1 MNGAG
6 FRGWSTGARAA
17 HRRRRTCLRNRNP
30 KAGLAVNRVG
40 THCLL
45 PLLSIQV
52 GSKAGA
58 GVSREPG
65 SRRPRVGAPTGRT
78 LLGGGSQDAEFPRSW
93 GTRRPGPGAGWA
105 LRRLRTHCCRG
116 KGFIAERLAGH
127 VAPHAF
133 YIGFA
138 RTAGLAG
145 GPSGVRKSILP
156 LPLLPPPL

>member
-1 MNGAG
+1 MSGAG
-6 FRGWSTGARAA
+6 FRGWSTGARGA

-30 KAGLAVNRVG
+30 KAGLAVNKVG

-58 GVSREPG
+58 GLSREPG

-78 LLGGGSQDAEFPRSW
+78 LLGGGSQHAEFRRS
-93 GTRRPGPGAGWA
+93 GPGAGWA

-116 KGFIAERLAGH
+116 KGFIAERLASH
-127 VAPHAF
+127 VALHAF

-138 RTAGLAG
+138 QTAELAG
-145 GPSGVRKSILP
+145 A
-156 LPLLPPPL
+156 PPESASRSCL